1 MNYKFKRRIALIAFL
16 IYVLDSISKILALH
30 FLANKDF
37 RIIGNFLQLKLATNF
52 GAAFSIGYSHGF
64 LLALISFLVICVIF
78 FFARKLNNLKI
89 GFPMGLMLGGALGNL
104 ADRLFRAPYAG
115 RGSIVDWIWIPHFSV
130 FNLADIA
137 LSIGGIW
144 LVLALLISNSAKS

>member
-1 MNYKFKRRIALIAFL
+1 MAI
-16 IYVLDSISKILALH
+16 
-30 FLANKDF
+30 
-37 RIIGNFLQLKLATNF
+37 
-52 GAAFSIGYSHGF
+52 
-64 LLALISFLVICVIF
+64 
-78 FFARKLNNLKI
+78 
-89 GFPMGLMLGGALGNL
+89 PMGLMLGGALGNL

-144 LVLALLISNSAKS
+144 LALALLISNSAKS